1 MIMFKSNHM
10 KNCIALLLLASLAIS
25 CGTVAKIEKS
35 WRDPD
40 TQVNME
46 QLNKILVVAHLR
58 NEADRRATE
67 DKMAAYL
74 NGKGVVSYTFLTK
87 EVKEEEKEK
96 VRAKLKAEG
105 YDGVV
110 VMRLLDVDK
119 DVQYVP
125 GTISTYPTYYRG
137 FYGYYYNSFN
147 RFYDPGYYQTTKTY
161 LVEMNIYSLKQDKLI
176 YSAVTSTA
184 NPENVDKLTNA
195 VTKSVYNKIKS
206 EGFITGLK

>member
-1 MIMFKSNHM
+1 MIHM
-10 KNCIALLLLASLAIS
+10 KNSIVLLIMATFAIS

-58 NEADRRATE
+58 NEADRRSTE
-67 DKMAAYL
+67 DRMAGYL

-87 EVKEEEKEK
+87 SENEENKEK
-96 VRAKLKAEG
+96 VRAKLKA
-105 YDGVV
+105 DGFDAVV

-161 LVEMNIYSLKQDKLI
+161 LVETNIYSLKQDKLI
-176 YSAVTSTA
+176 FSAVTSTA
-184 NPENVDKLTNA
+184 NPENLDKLTNA
-195 VTKSVYNKIKS
+195 VTKSVYQKIKS